1 MAAKESSLQVDL
13 KELWVKVLT
22 RIEPTIKRSHFVT
35 WFQNTF
41 ASELIGAGTGEAK
54 KGETDSATESFSGET
69 SLTVDHAMTT
79 CKILVV
85 AVPTTFAKDWIT
97 RKYSVKVLQAASE
110 IDSEIKEMK
119 FDVVSRLADKGNAEG
134 VDIAKVCSNSE
145 KSVKKIRNKQE
156 VDLGDG
162 VRSKMLNNRY
172 TLDSFVI
179 GKENRLP
186 HAAATAV
193 SNMPGGIYNPMY
205 IYGGVGLG
213 KTHLLQAIG
222 NAILKDYPSKVVR
235 YVTAERFVT
244 EVVEA
249 IKERGM
255 PKFKDYYR
263 KVDVL
268 LIDDIQFFE
277 RKDSSQQ
284 EFFHT
289 FNELYDANKQI
300 VLTSDRL
307 PSELDD
313 LDKRLTSRFCMGMV
327 TELLPPEFETKIAIL
342 QNKCMD
348 MQVLIDP
355 SVLEFIAANVTTN
368 VRELEGVLRQVA
380 IEAQLENRVPT
391 VKTAA
396 TVFKKLYRA
405 KEIIGYDIDNRR
417 RDGALTSRDVMEAV
431 ALYYRVSLVDLMGE
445 VRKKEVLLPRQVCMY
460 IIRHEL
466 QESYEKIGCDF
477 GGRLHTTVI
486 NSCNKILKNL
496 KKDSRLVR
504 DINAIKR
511 EIGL

>member
-1 MAAKESSLQVDL
+1 
-13 KELWVKVLT
+13 
-22 RIEPTIKRSHFVT
+22 
-35 WFQNTF
+35 
-41 ASELIGAGTGEAK
+41 
-54 KGETDSATESFSGET
+54 
-69 SLTVDHAMTT
+69 
-79 CKILVV
+79 
-85 AVPTTFAKDWIT
+85 
-97 RKYSVKVLQAASE
+97 
-110 IDSEIKEMK
+110 
-119 FDVVSRLADKGNAEG
+119 
-134 VDIAKVCSNSE
+134 
-145 KSVKKIRNKQE
+145 
-156 VDLGDG
+156 
-162 VRSKMLNNRY
+162 
-172 TLDSFVI
+172 
-179 GKENRLP
+179 
-186 HAAATAV
+186 
-193 SNMPGGIYNPMY
+193 
-205 IYGGVGLG
+205 
-213 KTHLLQAIG
+213 
-222 NAILKDYPSKVVR
+222 
-235 YVTAERFVT
+235 
-244 EVVEA
+244 
-249 IKERGM
+249 
-255 PKFKDYYR
+255 
-263 KVDVL
+263 
-268 LIDDIQFFE
+268 
-277 RKDSSQQ
+277 
-284 EFFHT
+284 
-289 FNELYDANKQI
+289 
-300 VLTSDRL
+300 
-307 PSELDD
+307 
-313 LDKRLTSRFCMGMV
+313 MV